1 MKYKIL
7 WSIAVLLLISLVS
20 CEALDKAVNDANK
33 YLETNSSSLT
43 INEVVKGLKEAL
55 NTGTTSAVSILSA
68 KDGYYKNNLLKINLP
83 SEAKI
88 IIDNKDNAALKAVGI
103 TKMIDDVIL
112 RMNRSAEDA
121 AKKTAPIFKNAIT
134 NMSISD
140 AWGILKG
147 ADNAATQ
154 YFKKNTSTQLENI
167 IKPIIS
173 ESLNKK
179 IVAGISANQA
189 WEKLAKTYNSVAKY
203 TSSLKPVSTDLTNH
217 TTKKAIN
224 GLFVKIAE
232 KEKDIRKNASSRVTD
247 ILKKVFDEKNQQ

>member
-1 MKYKIL
+1 MKQKIL
-7 WSIAVLLLISLVS
+7 LFGAFLSLISLIS
-20 CEALDKAVNDANK
+20 CETLDQAVNEANK
-33 YLETNSSSLT
+33 YVENSGNALT
-43 INEVVKGLKEAL
+43 TDEVVKGLKEAL
-55 NTGTTSAVSILSA
+55 NNGTENAVKTLSV

-83 SEAKI
+83 PEAKI
-88 IIDNKDNAALKAVGI
+88 IIDNKDNVALKAVGI

-121 AKKTAPIFKNAIT
+121 VQKTTPIFKNAIS

-147 ADNAATQ
+147 SDNAATE
-154 YFKKNTSTQLENI
+154 YFKKNTSAKLENS

-179 IVAGISANQA
+179 IVAGTSANDA
-189 WEKLAKTYNSVAKY
+189 WKKLANTYNSVAKY
-203 TSSLKPVSTDLTNH
+203 TSSLKTVNADLTNY
-217 TTKKAIN
+217 TTKKAVN
-224 GLFVKIAE
+224 GLFIKVAE